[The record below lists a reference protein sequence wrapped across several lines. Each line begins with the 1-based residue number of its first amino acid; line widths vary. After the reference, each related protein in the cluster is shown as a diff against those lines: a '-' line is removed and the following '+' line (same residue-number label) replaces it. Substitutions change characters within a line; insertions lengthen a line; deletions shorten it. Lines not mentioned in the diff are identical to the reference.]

1 MEYRF
6 GKPSQSISLENIT
19 NDQISIPQ
27 PIVYNIAPPLAHSE
41 NEVEL

>member
-19 NDQISIPQ
+19 NDEIFIPE
-27 PIVYNIAPPLAHSE
+27 PKVYNTAPPLAHSE